1 MKVLGVIP
9 ARMESSRFFGKPLE
23 NILGIPMIAHCYE
36 RALMSDCDELVIS
49 TPNTVIR
56 DWCFERNIPAII
68 TSNLHERASERAEE
82 TLRMLEADQG
92 ETYSHTIL
100 IQGDEPQVLPSEI
113 NSVIKKLGE
122 GAEIVNQVIEINK
135 AEATSEDVVK
145 VILNKLNEIIY
156 FSRSVI
162 PNNAEKF
169 YRQLGII
176 GFTSFMLKQYVSL
189 ETTLCEQLE
198 SIDMMRFLENDIP
211 ITGLLSKEKIIGV
224 DRHDDILNVEKKLA
238 HDLLFKKYQT
248 TITPL
253 NPSNATKLITG
264 GIYKFSRNPMY
275 LGLLLVLLGISIILN
290 LTGGFFLIPLFIL
303 YLNLFQ
309 IIPEENAMVDLFKDE
324 FLEYKKIVRRWI

>member
-36 RALMSDCDELVIS
+36 RALMSNCDELVIS
-49 TPNTVIR
+49 TPNNVIR

-82 TLRMLEADQG
+82 TLRMFEADQG
-92 ETYSHTIL
+92 KTYSHTIL

-113 NSVIKKLGE
+113 NSVITKLGE

-135 AEATSEDVVK
+135 AEAASEDVVK
-145 VILNKLNEIIY
+145 VILNKSNEIIY

-189 ETTLCEQLE
+189 EMTLCEQLE

-211 ITGLLSKEKIIGV
+211 ITGLLSKENITGV
-224 DRHDDILNVEKKLA
+224 DRHDDILHVEKKLA
-238 HDLLFKKYQT
+238 HDLLFKKYQ
-248 TITPL
+248 
-253 NPSNATKLITG
+253 NK
-264 GIYKFSRNPMY
+264 Y
-275 LGLLLVLLGISIILN
+275 L
-290 LTGGFFLIPLFIL
+290 
-303 YLNLFQ
+303 
-309 IIPEENAMVDLFKDE
+309 
-324 FLEYKKIVRRWI
+324 

>member
-92 ETYSHTIL
+92 ETYSHIIL

-122 GAEIVNQVIEINK
+122 GAE
-135 AEATSEDVVK
+135 
-145 VILNKLNEIIY
+145 ILNKLNEIIY

-238 HDLLFKKYQT
+238 HDLLFKKYQ
-248 TITPL
+248 
-253 NPSNATKLITG
+253 NK
-264 GIYKFSRNPMY
+264 Y
-275 LGLLLVLLGISIILN
+275 L
-290 LTGGFFLIPLFIL
+290 
-303 YLNLFQ
+303 
-309 IIPEENAMVDLFKDE
+309 
-324 FLEYKKIVRRWI
+324 

>member
-1 MKVLGVIP
+1 
-9 ARMESSRFFGKPLE
+9 
-23 NILGIPMIAHCYE
+23 
-36 RALMSDCDELVIS
+36 
-49 TPNTVIR
+49 
-56 DWCFERNIPAII
+56 
-68 TSNLHERASERAEE
+68 
-82 TLRMLEADQG
+82 MLEADKG

-135 AEATSEDVVK
+135 PEATSEDVVK

-162 PNNAEKF
+162 PKNAEKF

-224 DRHDDILNVEKKLA
+224 DRHDDILDVEKKLA
-238 HDLLFKKYQT
+238 HDLLLKKYQ
-248 TITPL
+248 
-253 NPSNATKLITG
+253 NK
-264 GIYKFSRNPMY
+264 Y
-275 LGLLLVLLGISIILN
+275 L
-290 LTGGFFLIPLFIL
+290 
-303 YLNLFQ
+303 
-309 IIPEENAMVDLFKDE
+309 
-324 FLEYKKIVRRWI
+324 

>member
-1 MKVLGVIP
+1 
-9 ARMESSRFFGKPLE
+9 
-23 NILGIPMIAHCYE
+23 
-36 RALMSDCDELVIS
+36 
-49 TPNTVIR
+49 
-56 DWCFERNIPAII
+56 
-68 TSNLHERASERAEE
+68 
-82 TLRMLEADQG
+82 MLEADQG
-92 ETYSHTIL
+92 EAYSHTIL

-135 AEATSEDVVK
+135 PEATSEDVVK

-162 PNNAEKF
+162 PKNAEKF

-224 DRHDDILNVEKKLA
+224 DRHDDILDVEKKLA
-238 HDLLFKKYQT
+238 HDLLLKKYQ
-248 TITPL
+248 
-253 NPSNATKLITG
+253 NK
-264 GIYKFSRNPMY
+264 Y
-275 LGLLLVLLGISIILN
+275 L
-290 LTGGFFLIPLFIL
+290 
-303 YLNLFQ
+303 
-309 IIPEENAMVDLFKDE
+309 
-324 FLEYKKIVRRWI
+324 